1 MATKSS
7 SLNVNGKKVTVESN
21 LDSGSYTVKDSQG
34 RLIGSGSASSG
45 GSINFSAGDSTAQKQ
60 LLGLSGSRS
69 RFLNRDLT
77 SKVKGVVENE
87 NKAILNNNA
96 TTEQLTKLKDAG
108 YGNKVKVKGV
118 TTPPAPQKDTKPAP
132 PAGGS
137 QGEDKGETQTT
148 EEKTEAPAAE
158 QKGAFPN
165 VRYPV
170 KQIDGNYD
178 FVQFTVVEY
187 IPAGQEGLASA
198 IAGSGGGRPTSR
210 IKRENQV
217 ATIILPIPQNV
228 SDTNQQGWGSDKMN
242 ALQAAG
248 SNIIQGM
255 IGGGVQQATAAA
267 AASLQANSAQV
278 KQLISAKVAQDIVG
292 GGNVLTR
299 TTGAVLNSNLELLF
313 SGPELRTFQ
322 FQYTMTPRSKAEA
335 ESCKTII
342 RLFKKHMAA
351 KLRGASLFL
360 YTPDVFFIDFKHKG
374 EDHPFLNRIKPCAL
388 TSFGVNYTPDG
399 AYMTYE
405 DGSPVAYQLSMSF
418 QELEPI
424 YDKDYEEG
432 DGAKGMGF

>member
-21 LDSGSYTVKDSQG
+21 LDDGSYTVKDSQG

-45 GSINFSAGDSTAQKQ
+45 GSINFSSGNSDAQKQ

-69 RFLNRDLT
+69 RNLNKDLA

-96 TTEQLTKLKDAG
+96 TPEQLTKLKDAG

-118 TTPPAPQKDTKPAP
+118 TTPPAPEKDTTPAP
-132 PAGGS
+132 PSGGS

-148 EEKTEAPAAE
+148 EESPAAPAAE
-158 QKGAFPN
+158 QKSAFPN
-165 VRYPV
+165 VRYPL
-170 KQIDGNYD
+170 KQIDGDYD

-187 IPAGQEGLASA
+187 VPAGEEGLAA
-198 IAGSGGGRPTSR
+198 GIAGAGGGRPTSR
-210 IKRENQV
+210 VKRENSLG
-217 ATIILPIPQNV
+217 TIILPIPQNV
-228 SDTNQQGWGSDKMN
+228 SDSNQQGWGSDKMN
-242 ALQAAG
+242 ALQMAG

-255 IGGGVQQATAAA
+255 IGGGVEQATANAA
-267 AASLQANSAQV
+267 KALQANSAQA
-278 KQLISAKVAQDIVG
+278 KQAISAKVAQSIVG

-299 TTGAVLNSNLELLF
+299 STGAILNSNLELLF

-322 FQYTMTPRSKAEA
+322 FQYTMTPRSKSEA

-360 YTPDVFFIDFKHKG
+360 YTPDVFFIDFKHRG